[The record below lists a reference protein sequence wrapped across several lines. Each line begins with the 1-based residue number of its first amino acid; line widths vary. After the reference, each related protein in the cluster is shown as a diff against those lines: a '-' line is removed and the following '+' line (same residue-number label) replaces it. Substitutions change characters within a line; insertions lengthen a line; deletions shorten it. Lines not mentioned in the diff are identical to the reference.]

1 MPRIVNKSSNAENGK
16 LSFATLKQIFINIS
30 FSFMERNNTFTIM
43 LEELNYQEM
52 SEIKGG
58 VSREEYCAELK
69 RIMRECDLSD
79 GAWEGA
85 IIGYSR
91 NCL

>member
-1 MPRIVNKSSNAENGK
+1 MNNGSQIENSK
-16 LSFATLKQIFINIS
+16 LPLATLKQIFINKS
-30 FSFMERNNTFTIM
+30 FRFMERNNTFTIM